1 MSYRYHLRV
10 CLLESRQSSKLYS
23 AMKLVLVSAV
33 FAIALLCPLAG
44 RYTLYR
50 FQFIPSSL
58 QKQVVNMK
66 TFDFMTMERAAMLRE
81 CFKYVMVRGGQ
92 LYVIMAGG
100 KSSQLLFAVNILTT
114 QIQVCR
120 SASLSCFY
128 AIPAAPLSS
137 PNNGSW
143 STIGYVA
150 KYYSTYRAPSC
161 SYNSSILDCL
171 TNSSYYLTSYYAR
184 YYYCRN
190 TRDTLYIQCN
200 FDMGKST
207 VHCLLLIRVSPLYS
221 DMGIASF
228 S

>member
-1 MSYRYHLRV
+1 MSYRHHLRV

-44 RYTLYR
+44 RYILYTG

-81 CFKYVMVRGGQ
+81 CFKYVMARGGQ

-100 KSSQLLFAVNILTT
+100 KSSQLAFAVNILTT
-114 QIQVCR
+114 KIQVCR

-128 AIPAAPLSS
+128 AIPAAPLTS

-143 STIGYVA
+143 STLGYVA
-150 KYYSTYRAPSC
+150 KYYSTYRPPSC
-161 SYNSSILDCL
+161 SYNSSIFDCL
-171 TNSSYYLTSYYAR
+171 TNSSYYLSSYYAR

-190 TRDTLYIQCN
+190 TRDTLYIDCN
-200 FDMGKST
+200 FDMGKPT
-207 VHCLLLIRVSPLYS
+207 VHCLLLIWVCALL
-221 DMGIASF
+221 ACF